1 MKFGPVPL
9 TDAMGGI
16 LAHGL
21 TTADGPLKKGTVLTA
36 DDLARLRRSGL
47 TQVVIARLDAD
58 DTGEDEAAATVAA
71 ALAGTNV
78 RLAAAHTGRCNLFA
92 AAAGVA
98 VIDVAAIDQLNRVH
112 EAITVATVPAFAAA
126 ALGQMLATVKIIPFA
141 APAAA
146 VARCRSL
153 AGEAPPLRLAAFQ
166 PHRLGLIQTSLP
178 ETKPALMAKMAATT
192 GDRLAALGS
201 TLAAQAVVAHNE
213 AAVAAIIARQI
224 EDGCDPIL
232 VLGASAITDR
242 RDVIPAAVVALG
254 GEVEHFG
261 MPVDP
266 GNLLLLARIGATRVI
281 GLPGCARSPKLN
293 GFDWVLQRLLAG
305 LTVTAADIM
314 GMGVGGLLSETGLR
328 TARHGRETDHD
339 PAEPEPPRVAAVV
352 LAAGR
357 GRRFGKQS
365 KLLAPFR
372 GRPLV
377 RAAVDSALASQASPV
392 LVVGGHRGDAVEAAL
407 AGLPVQVVANP
418 DYDLGMSSSLRVGL
432 LALPEGIDGALVL
445 LGDMPRVTAAH
456 LDRLVAA
463 FTAAGGESVCV
474 PTHGGRRGNPVLW
487 PARYFPRLVAIE
499 GDRGGRA
506 LLTELG
512 EAVVEVEMADD
523 GVLIDV
529 DDAAALAQ
537 AERADAAEVVSR

>member
-9 TDAMGGI
+9 ADALGGV

-21 TTADGPLKKGTVLTA
+21 TTPDGALKKGTLLTA
-36 DDLARLRRSGL
+36 DDLERLRRCGV
-47 TQVVIARLDAD
+47 TQVTIARLDAHD
-58 DTGEDEAAATVAA
+58 IGEDEAAAAVAA
-71 ALAGTNV
+71 ALAGGNV
-78 RLAAAHTGRCNLFA
+78 RVATAHAGRCNLFA

-98 VIDVAAIDQLNRVH
+98 VIDATAIDQLNQVH
-112 EAITVATVPAFAAA
+112 EAVTVATLPAFAAA
-126 ALGQMLATVKIIPFA
+126 AQGQMLATVKIIPFA
-141 APAAA
+141 APTDA

-153 AGEAPPLRLAAFQ
+153 AGDTPPLRVAAFQ
-166 PHRLGLIQTSLP
+166 PHRLGLIQTTQSDTPPGL
-178 ETKPALMAKMAATT
+178 LAKMAATT
-192 GDRLAALGS
+192 RDRLAALGS

-213 AAVAAIIARQI
+213 AAVTAAIDRLRR
-224 EDGCDPIL
+224 DGRDPIL

-254 GEVEHFG
+254 GEVVHFG

-266 GNLLLLARIGATRVI
+266 GNLLLLARIGATRVV

-314 GMGVGGLLSETGLR
+314 GMGVGGLLTETGLR
-328 TARHGRETDHD
+328 TARHSQETGSDSATPD
-339 PAEPEPPRVAAVV
+339 PPRVAAVV

-357 GRRFGKQS
+357 GQRFGKDS

-377 RAAVDSALASQASPV
+377 RAAVEAALASQASPV
-392 LVVGGHRGDAVEAAL
+392 MVVGGHRRDAVEAAL
-407 AGLPVQVVANP
+407 ASLPVQMLANP
-418 DYDLGMSSSLRVGL
+418 DHGLGLSSSLRTGL
-432 LALPEGIDGALVL
+432 LALPGDVDGALVL

-456 LDRLVAA
+456 LDRLIAA
-463 FTAAGGESVCV
+463 FADAGGESVCV

-487 PARYFPRLVAIE
+487 PARYFPRLLAIE

-529 DDAAALAQ
+529 DDAAALAE
-537 AERADAAEVVSR
+537 AERADTAEAVSR